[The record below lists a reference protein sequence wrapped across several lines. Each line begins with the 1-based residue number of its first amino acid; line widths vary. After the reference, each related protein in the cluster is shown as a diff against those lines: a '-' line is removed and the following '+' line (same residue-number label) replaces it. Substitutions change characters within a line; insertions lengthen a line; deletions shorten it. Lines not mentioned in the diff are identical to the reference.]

1 MTTPASSS
9 AFVWRDE
16 DAEPDVVSSLARLL
30 DCPEWFASV
39 LVRRGVRD
47 RESSERWLNPML
59 KNLGD
64 PFAMPDS
71 EVAALRI
78 LLAIDHK
85 QRITIFGDY
94 DVDGLTSVSLLY
106 DLLCRTGVEV
116 NTFLPLRLEEGYG
129 LSSEA
134 LQRCIEETRPNLII
148 TVDCGTNSIES
159 VKHADAQHI
168 DVIVTDHHEV
178 GETFAPACAV
188 MNPRRS
194 PDTSLHVL
202 AGVGV
207 AFKLAH
213 AVLKLARQQGRTEAW
228 VQTDPRDFLDLVALG
243 TVADL
248 VPLLHENRILVH
260 HGLKHLNR
268 TKRIGLQALIEVAK
282 ITKDIDTYEV
292 GYLLGPRL
300 NASGRLG
307 NARMSL
313 QLLLSRSAREA
324 AALATQLDVANRE
337 RQQVERGIVDE
348 LKGRIASSDRLAHLH
363 SIVEAEAD
371 WHPGVVGIVA
381 SRLVQQFH
389 RPTVVIGMDEMGR
402 AKGSCRSIQ
411 GLNMVEALDEC
422 RDLLVKHG
430 GHAMAAGIEIKWDQ
444 IPDFRKRFDDV
455 CRVRLEGVP
464 LVPHLRLDGWID
476 FSGINMKTIELLD
489 QLKPFGMGHP
499 EPVWG
504 ARRLQAATAPREV
517 GQGHLKVRLSGQG
530 HECEAIGF
538 GLFHR
543 PLPGQLDGAFH
554 LRLDTFRGRS
564 EVTLHL
570 KDFRPSA

>member
-1 MTTPASSS
+1 MSNPASSS

-16 DAEPDVVSSLARLL
+16 RPDPEAVMSLSRALA
-30 DCPEWFASV
+30 CPEWFASI
-39 LVRRGVRD
+39 LVRRGVTD
-47 RESSERWLNPML
+47 KVSAERWLNPML

-71 EVAALRI
+71 EAAALRI
-78 LLAIDHK
+78 LLAIDHH

-94 DVDGLTSVSLLY
+94 DVDGLTSVSLLH
-106 DLLCRTGVEV
+106 DLLSRTGVEV
-116 NTFLPLRLEEGYG
+116 STFLPLRLEEGYG
-129 LSSEA
+129 LSTEA
-134 LQRCIEETRPNLII
+134 LQRCVEETRPNLII

-159 VKHADAQHI
+159 VKRAAEQNI

-178 GETFAPACAV
+178 GETFATACAV

-207 AFKLAH
+207 AFKLVH
-213 AVLKLARQQGRTEAW
+213 AVLKLARQQGRTDVW

-243 TVADL
+243 TIADL

-260 HGLKHLNR
+260 HGLKYLNR
-268 TKRIGLQALIEVAK
+268 TRRIGLRALIEVAK
-282 ITKDIDTYEV
+282 ITKAIDTYEV

-313 QLLLSRSAREA
+313 QLLLSGSASEA
-324 AALATQLDVANRE
+324 SRLADELDTANRE
-337 RQQVERGIVDE
+337 RQQVERGIVEE
-348 LKGRIASSDRLAHLH
+348 LKGRIGSSDRLTHLH

-389 RPTVVIGMDEMGR
+389 RPTVVIGMDDMGR
-402 AKGSCRSIQ
+402 AKGSCRSIT
-411 GLNMVEALDEC
+411 GLNIVDALDDC

-430 GHAMAAGIEIKWDQ
+430 GHAMAAGLEIEWDQ
-444 IPDFRKRFDDV
+444 IPAFRKRFDEV
-455 CRVRLEGVP
+455 CQTRLEGVA

-476 FSGINMKTIELLD
+476 FCNIEIKTIELLEK
-489 QLKPFGMGHP
+489 LKPFGMGHP
-499 EPVWG
+499 EPTWG
-504 ARRLQAATAPREV
+504 ARNLQAATTPREV
-517 GQGHLKVRLSGQG
+517 GQGHLKVRLSSQG
-530 HECEAIGF
+530 HACEAIGF
-538 GLFHR
+538 GLFNR
-543 PLPGQLDGAFH
+543 PLPSTLDGAFH

-570 KDFRPSA
+570 KDFRPSL